1 MNTRWVRALALASGR
16 GTLAERGGLALSMFF
31 QAIVV
36 LVMGALWKVAADA
49 GGGQVAGYSA
59 VALVWYV
66 TASEAGFVPIP
77 ARLIET
83 TGNDIANGSVAV
95 EMLRPRSVLAVRVV
109 TEVGRTLPRV
119 ALCGAVG
126 AIVATV
132 LVGGP
137 PSASA
142 LALAVPALVIGIVCN
157 IVWQHAFAGLA
168 FWLRD
173 AGAMWFLYHKL
184 VFIVGAMLLPVQVLP
199 DWLQAIAYALPFLAM
214 TYVPARLASGHFEP
228 ALLLLQL
235 GWLAVGLF
243 AARTVFDRGQRRLQV
258 VGG

>member
-1 MNTRWVRALALASGR
+1 MNARWVRTLLIASGR
-16 GTLAERGGLALSMFF
+16 GTLAEPSGLALSMFF

-49 GGGQVAGYSA
+49 SGGQIAGYSA
-59 VALVWYV
+59 VSLVWYV

-83 TGNDIANGSVAV
+83 TGHDIANGSVAV

-119 ALCGAVG
+119 AVCGAAG
-126 AIVATV
+126 AVVASV
-132 LVGGP
+132 LVGAP
-137 PSASA
+137 PSSSA
-142 LALAVPALVIGIVCN
+142 IALAVPALLIGIVCN

-173 AGAMWFLYHKL
+173 TGAMWFLYHKL

-199 DWLQAIAYALPFLAM
+199 DWLQSIAYALPFLAM

-228 ALLLLQL
+228 GLLLVQL
-235 GWLAVGLF
+235 GWLVVGLL
-243 AARTVFDRGQRRLQV
+243 AARTVFTRGQRRLQV